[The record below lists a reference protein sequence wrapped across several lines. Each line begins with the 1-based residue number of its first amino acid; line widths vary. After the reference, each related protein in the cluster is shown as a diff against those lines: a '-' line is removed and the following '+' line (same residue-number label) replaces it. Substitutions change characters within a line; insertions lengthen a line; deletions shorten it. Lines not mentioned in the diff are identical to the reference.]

1 MNGQK
6 LTGILGLA
14 LRARQAAMGTDA
26 CRIMIRAGKCGI
38 LLLDGEAGPNTR
50 KKAEDLCRQTGTPML
65 VLPSGTIRK
74 ATGKSN
80 MVMAVSKGGFAET
93 LMKTADDLTTESVNS

>member
-6 LTGILGLA
+6 LAGILGLA

-26 CRIMIRAGKCGI
+26 SRIMIRTGKCGL
-38 LLLDGEAGPNTR
+38 LLLDGDAGLNTR
-50 KKAEDLCRQTGTPML
+50 KKAEELCRQTGTPML
-65 VLPSGTIRK
+65 VLPSGMIRS

-80 MVMAVSKGGFAET
+80 MVMAVSKGGFAEEM
-93 LMKTADDLTTESVNS
+93 MKSADDRTEGSTNS